1 MFKKKMTGLILL
13 LAVLLLG
20 SSCKGEDPQEAV
32 ARQFLTNFYT
42 SNLEGRYDGYL
53 KFQERINAG
62 ETLSPEEIEQEIRG
76 YHRSIGDLM
85 TEEGLFKLIKNDFMV
100 VLDKTMTQKNHHTV
114 VKEVKPVDAGEAKTI
129 ENAKNWTYEV
139 KVEILDEKDEVVGES
154 IQKGSLI
161 LSSGEDPKILSFHQ
175 DNMED
180 FFK

>member
-13 LAVLLLG
+13 LTVLLLG

-42 SNLEGRYDGYL
+42 SNLEGRYDAYL

-62 ETLSPEEIEQEIRG
+62 ESLSPEEIEKEIRG
-76 YHRSIGDLM
+76 YHKSIGDFM
-85 TEEGLFKLIKNDFMV
+85 SDEGLFKLIQNNFMV
-100 VLDKTMTQKNHHTV
+100 VLDKTMAKKAHHTV
-114 VKEVKPVDAGEAKTI
+114 VKEVKTVDTGEAQTV

-139 KVEILDEKDEVVGES
+139 RVEILDENDDIIGES

-175 DNMED
+175 DNMEE